1 MENVTLTIDG
11 RQLSVAKGTSV
22 LKAAI
27 EAGIQVP
34 YYCYHPGL
42 GIDASCR
49 VCLVKI
55 EKMAKLQTSCSTPVA
70 EGMVV
75 HTQDPEAVEG
85 RKGVFEFLL
94 INHPLDCPVCDKGGE
109 CPLQDFSNQF
119 GNDHSRMDFPRRTFD
134 GEGVRADIDFGPTL
148 MLNRNRCILCTRC
161 SRFMA
166 EVDGDAQIGTINRGN
181 GSEIATF
188 NEQGVHSLLSG
199 NLMDVCPVGAI
210 TTRQYRFRSRPWDNP
225 RAVDTTCTLCAKGC
239 GTTAWLKA
247 KPEWAKGARLAR
259 MTPRYNAQVNDF
271 WMCDIGRFQ
280 YLWVEGEQ
288 RLRKPMI
295 LTKDGVQQVAT
306 WKDALMRVRDLLNAA
321 GRKDPASVRMLASA
335 HASHE
340 ELYLLK
346 RLAEDLKGDGG
357 ASHVHVAW
365 RRTEK
370 QQPASTKFRVPAV
383 DAPNVNGARDLGL
396 AVVGDGDAD
405 LSALRTA
412 IDQGRVAVLYIVD
425 PGPDGSMGD
434 LGWLIDA
441 RKAGRVPVIVFQGV
455 LQSDLSK
462 IADVV
467 LPGAAWVEK
476 DATYTNDQG
485 MVQAAS
491 KAINAPGEAVED
503 WQILT
508 SVAAALGLPY
518 TYTTSQQVRADVAA
532 FMTAPALT
540 LRLAQ
545 GHPEQGRGVSER
557 ALDEVERARVEREY
571 ATLTEAVFNRAVS
584 AEHWLKTSNPME
596 RWKWDAMFQDLPP
609 VKGHNVQMENM
620 AQATVIP
627 LRLVTDEISRASE

>member
-1 MENVTLTIDG
+1 MDNVTLTIDG
-11 RQLSVAKGTSV
+11 RQLSVPKGTSV

-27 EAGIQVP
+27 EVGIQVP

-55 EKMAKLQTSCSTPVA
+55 EKMPKLQTSCSTPVA

-75 HTQDPEAVEG
+75 HTQDPEAVDG

-109 CPLQDFSNQF
+109 CPLQDFSYAF
-119 GNDHSRMDFPRRTFD
+119 GNDESRMDFPRRTFD
-134 GEGVRADIDFGPTL
+134 GEGVKADVDFGPTL

-188 NEQGVHSLLSG
+188 NEQGVHSILSG

-210 TTRQYRFRSRPWDNP
+210 TTKQYRFRSRPWDNP
-225 RAVDTTCTLCAKGC
+225 HAVDTTCTLCAKGC
-239 GTTAWLKA
+239 STTAWLKA

-259 MTPRYNAQVNDF
+259 ITPRYNPQVNDF

-288 RLRKPMI
+288 RLRKPLI
-295 LTKDGVQQVAT
+295 NTKEGVQQVAT

-340 ELYLLK
+340 EMYLLK

-370 QQPASTKFRVPAV
+370 PQPANTKFRVPAI
-383 DAPNVNGARDLGL
+383 DAPNVTGAKDLGL
-396 AVVGDGDAD
+396 AVVSKGEGDAD
-405 LSALRTA
+405 LSGLRTA
-412 IDQGRVAVLYIVD
+412 IDSDRVSVLYLLD
-425 PGPDGSMGD
+425 PGPDGSLGD
-434 LGWLIDA
+434 VSWVIDA
-441 RKAGRVPVIVFQGV
+441 RKSGRVQALIYQGV
-455 LQSDLSK
+455 LQTELSK

-467 LPGAAWVEK
+467 LPGSAWVEK
-476 DATYTNDQG
+476 DATYTNEQG
-485 MVQAAS
+485 LVQAVS
-491 KAINAPGEAVED
+491 KAINAPGESVED

-518 TYTTSQQVRADVAA
+518 TYTTSQQVRTDVARHLSA
-532 FMTAPALT
+532 KP
-540 LRLAQ
+540 
-545 GHPEQGRGVSER
+545 
-557 ALDEVERARVEREY
+557 DY
-571 ATLTEAVFNRAVS
+571 ATLTETVFNRPVS
-584 AEHWLKTSNPME
+584 AEHWLKASNPME
-596 RWKWDAMFQDLPP
+596 RWKWDTMFQDLPP
-609 VKGHNVQMENM
+609 VKGHNVQMEQM
-620 AQATVIP
+620 SSPTVIP
-627 LRLVTDEISRASE
+627 LRLVTEEISRTSE

>member
-1 MENVTLTIDG
+1 MDLVTLTIDG
-11 RQLSVAKGTSV
+11 RQLSVPKGTSV

-55 EKMAKLQTSCSTPVA
+55 EKMPKLQTSCSTPVA

-75 HTQDPEAVEG
+75 HTQDPEAVDG

-109 CPLQDFSNQF
+109 CPLQDFSYAF
-119 GNDHSRMDFPRRTFD
+119 GNDESRMDFPRRTFD
-134 GEGVRADIDFGPTL
+134 GEGVKADVDFGPTL

-210 TTRQYRFRSRPWDNP
+210 TTKQYRFRSRPWDNP
-225 RAVDTTCTLCAKGC
+225 HAVDTTCTLCSKGC
-239 GTTAWLKA
+239 STTAWLKA

-259 MTPRYNAQVNDF
+259 ITPRYNAQINDY

-280 YLWVEGEQ
+280 YSWVEGEQ
-288 RLRKPMI
+288 RLRKPLI
-295 LTKDGVQQVAT
+295 NTKQGLQQVVT

-321 GRKDPASVRMLASA
+321 GRKDPGSVRMLASA

-340 ELYLLK
+340 EMYLLK
-346 RLAEDLKGDGG
+346 RLAEDLKGEGG

-370 QQPASTKFRVPAV
+370 PQPINTKFRVPAI
-383 DAPNVNGARDLGL
+383 DAPNVNGAKDLGL
-396 AVVGDGDAD
+396 AITSKADGDAD
-405 LSALRTA
+405 LSALKTA
-412 IDQGRVAVLYIVD
+412 IDQDRVALLYIVD
-425 PGPDGSMGD
+425 PGPDGSLGD
-434 LGWLIDA
+434 VSWLVEA
-441 RKAGRVPVIVFQGV
+441 RKSGRLPVVIYQGV
-455 LQSDLSK
+455 LQTELSK
-462 IADVV
+462 VADVV
-467 LPGAAWVEK
+467 FPGAAWVEK

-485 MVQAAS
+485 MVQAVS
-491 KAINAPGEAVED
+491 RAINAPGESVED

-518 TYTTSQQVRADVAA
+518 TYTTSAQVRADIAKH
-532 FMTAPALT
+532 MSPPAL
-540 LRLAQ
+540 
-545 GHPEQGRGVSER
+545 SER
-557 ALDEVERARVEREY
+557 GLDEVERTRVEREY
-571 ATLTEAVFNRAVS
+571 ATLTDQVFNRPVS
-584 AEHWLKTSNPME
+584 AEHWLKASNPME
-596 RWKWDAMFQDLPP
+596 RWKWDTMFQDLPP
-609 VKGHNVQMENM
+609 VKGHNVQMEQM
-620 AQATVIP
+620 SQPTVIP
-627 LRLVTDEISRASE
+627 LRLVTEEISRTSE

>member
-11 RQLSVAKGTSV
+11 RQLSVPKGTSV

-34 YYCYHPGL
+34 YYCFHPGL
-42 GIDASCR
+42 AVDASCR

-55 EKMAKLQTSCSTPVA
+55 DKMPKLQTSCSTPVG

-75 HTQDPEAVEG
+75 HTQHPEAVEG

-94 INHPLDCPVCDKGGE
+94 VNHPLDCPVCDKGGD
-109 CPLQDFSNQF
+109 CPLQDFSYAF
-119 GNDHSRMDFPRRTFD
+119 GNDASRMDFKRRTFD
-134 GEGVRADIDFGPTL
+134 GDGVKADVDFGPTL

-161 SRFMA
+161 SRFMD

-188 NEQGVHSLLSG
+188 NEQGVHSILSG

-210 TTRQYRFRSRPWDNP
+210 TTKQYRFRSRPWDNP
-225 RAVDTTCTLCAKGC
+225 HAVDTTCTLCSKGC
-239 GTTAWLKA
+239 STTAWLKA
-247 KPEWAKGARLAR
+247 KPEWAKGSRLAR
-259 MTPRYNAQVNDF
+259 ITPRYNGAVNDF

-280 YLWVEGEQ
+280 YLWVEGDD
-288 RLRKPMI
+288 RLKKPNI

-340 ELYLLK
+340 ELFLLK

-370 QQPASTKFRVPAV
+370 PQPKDTKFRVPAT
-383 DAPNVNGARDLGL
+383 DAPNVTGAQDLGL
-396 AVVGDGDAD
+396 SVKGDLESECD
-405 LSALRTA
+405 LTGLKNA
-412 IDQGRVAVLYIVD
+412 IDQDRVAVLYVVD

-434 LGWLIDA
+434 LTWLAEA
-441 RKAGRVPVIVFQGV
+441 RKSGRLPVLIYQGV
-455 LQSDLSK
+455 LQTELAR

-476 DATYTNDQG
+476 DAIFTNDQG
-485 MVQAAS
+485 HVQAVS
-491 KAINAPGEAVED
+491 KAINPPGEAVED

-508 SVAAALGLPY
+508 SVAAAMGLPY
-518 TYTTSQQVRADVAA
+518 TYTSSDQVRADIAGHLASTSKYAA
-532 FMTAPALT
+532 ITS
-540 LRLAQ
+540 Q
-545 GHPEQGRGVSER
+545 
-557 ALDEVERARVEREY
+557 
-571 ATLTEAVFNRAVS
+571 VFNRPVS

-596 RWKWDAMFQDLPP
+596 RWKWDTMFQDLPP
-609 VKGHNVQMENM
+609 VKGHNVQMEGSH
-620 AQATVIP
+620 QATTIP
-627 LRLVTDEISRASE
+627 LRLVTEEISRASE

>member
-1 MENVTLTIDG
+1 MEMVTLTIDG
-11 RQLSVAKGTSV
+11 RQLSVPRGTTV

-55 EKMAKLQTSCSTPVA
+55 DKMPKLQTSCSTPVA

-75 HTQDPEAVEG
+75 HTQDPEAVDG

-109 CPLQDFSNQF
+109 CPLQDFSYAF
-119 GNDHSRMDFPRRTFD
+119 GNDQSRMDFPRRTFD
-134 GEGVRADIDFGPTL
+134 GEGVKADVDFGPTL

-188 NEQGVHSLLSG
+188 NEQGVHSILSG
-199 NLMDVCPVGAI
+199 NLVDVCPVGAI
-210 TTRQYRFRSRPWDNP
+210 TTKQYRFRSRPWDNP
-225 RAVDTTCTLCAKGC
+225 HAVDTTCTLCSKGC
-239 GTTAWLKA
+239 STTAWLKA

-259 MTPRYNAQVNDF
+259 MTPRYNPQVNDF
-271 WMCDIGRFQ
+271 WMCDVGRFQ
-280 YLWVEGEQ
+280 YLWVEGDQ
-288 RLRKPMI
+288 RLRKPLI
-295 LTKDGVQQVAT
+295 NTGDLVQQSAT
-306 WKDALMRVRDLLNAA
+306 WKDALMKVRDLLNAA

-340 ELYLLK
+340 EMYLLK
-346 RLAEDLKGDGG
+346 RIATDLKGEGG

-370 QQPASTKFRVPAV
+370 PQPPNTRFRVPSV
-383 DAPNVNGARDLGL
+383 DAPNVRGATDLGL
-396 AVVGDGDAD
+396 SVVSTGDGDAD
-405 LSALRTA
+405 LSALRSA
-412 IDQGRVAVLYIVD
+412 LDSNRVSVLYIVD

-434 LGWLIDA
+434 VSWIADA
-441 RKAGRVPVIVFQGV
+441 RKSGRLACLIYQGV
-455 LQSDLSK
+455 LQTELAK
-462 IADVV
+462 VADVV

-485 MVQAAS
+485 TVQAVS
-491 KAINAPGEAVED
+491 KAINAPGQSVED

-508 SVAAALGLPY
+508 SVAASLGLPY
-518 TYTTSQQVRADVAA
+518 TYTTSQQVRIDVASHLSGNA
-532 FMTAPALT
+532 A
-540 LRLAQ
+540 
-545 GHPEQGRGVSER
+545 
-557 ALDEVERARVEREY
+557 Y
-571 ATLTEAVFNRAVS
+571 AGLVDQVFNRPVS
-584 AEHWLKTSNPME
+584 AEHWLEASNPME
-596 RWKWDAMFQDLPP
+596 RWKWDTMFQDLPP
-609 VKGHNVQMENM
+609 VKGHNVQMEQM
-620 AQATVIP
+620 SQPTVIP
-627 LRLVTDEISRASE
+627 LRLVTEEISRASE